1 MTAEAWVHLMEEM
14 MDIKI
19 QQFAESSM
27 KVSAD
32 VARILTE
39 KRETDRR
46 RLEQIRTE
54 LVRTLT
60 A

>member
-1 MTAEAWVHLMEEM
+1 MTAESWVQLMEEM

-32 VARILTE
+32 IARILVE

-54 LVRTLT
+54 LVRTLKN
-60 A
+60 

>member
-1 MTAEAWVHLMEEM
+1 MTAESWVQLMEEM

-32 VARILTE
+32 VARILVE

-54 LVRTLT
+54 LVRTLKN
-60 A
+60 